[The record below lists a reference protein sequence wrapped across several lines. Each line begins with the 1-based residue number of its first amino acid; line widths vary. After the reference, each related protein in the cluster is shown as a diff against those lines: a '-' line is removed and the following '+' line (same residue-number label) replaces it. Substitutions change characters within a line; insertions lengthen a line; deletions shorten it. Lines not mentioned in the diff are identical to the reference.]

1 MTESVVLIILSYIL
15 GSISF
20 SILISAVFG
29 ISDIR
34 KHGSG
39 NAGATNVLRTVGK
52 KAALLTFLCDVL
64 KGILPVV
71 AAYFLKVPF
80 QAMLLSAFAAIA
92 GHIFPVFF
100 GFKGGKGVSTSF
112 GAVIAISVITGTK
125 WMLLTLICVWLVTV
139 IITRY
144 VSLGSVLVYG
154 IYPVLIIA
162 FFKSDFFRDYISFC
176 AFAVATA
183 VLGIYMHRKNIV
195 RLINKTESKIG
206 QKAK

>member
-1 MTESVVLIILSYIL
+1 MTEGIVLIILSYIL

-52 KAALLTFLCDVL
+52 KAAMLTFLCDVL
-64 KGILPVV
+64 KGVIPVV

-80 QAMLLSAFAAIA
+80 QAMLLSAFAAIT

-112 GAVIAISVITGTK
+112 GAVISLSIITGTK
-125 WMLLTLICVWLVTV
+125 WMLLTLICIWLVTV

-154 IYPVLIIA
+154 IYPILVIT

-183 VLGIYMHRKNIV
+183 VLGIFMHRKNIV
-195 RLINKTESKIG
+195 RLIKGNESKIG